1 MKIKRYG
8 WRNFDSDAEKL
19 VDEIKPLVEEGKISS
34 IYGIPRGGCVIAAR
48 LAYAL
53 KLPLV
58 ERTNINSATLVVD
71 DIAGT
76 GMTLKGFASN
86 YTTAT
91 LFFCKESSVEPN
103 FWVRKAKYYIRFP
116 WAPEDSLGRGS
127 K

>member
-1 MKIKRYG
+1 MKKIKRYS
-8 WRNFDSDAEKL
+8 WRNFDKDAEKL
-19 VDEIKPLVEEGKISS
+19 VSGIKPLAEEGTISS
-34 IYGIPRGGCVIAAR
+34 IYGIPRGGVILAVR

-58 ERTNINSATLVVD
+58 ERANINSTTLLVD

-76 GMTLKGFASN
+76 GATLKRFAGN
-86 YTTAT
+86 YNAT
-91 LFFCKESSVEPN
+91 IFFCKESSVEPK
-103 FWVRKAKYYIRFP
+103 FWAREAKYYIRFP

>member
-1 MKIKRYG
+1 MKIKTYS
-8 WRNFDSDAEKL
+8 WRKFIKDAKKL
-19 VDEIKPLVEEGKISS
+19 ASEIKPLVEEGEISS
-34 IYGIPRGGCVIAAR
+34 IYGVPRGGVILAAR

-53 KLPLV
+53 RLPLV
-58 ERTNINSATLVVD
+58 ERKSINSATLVVD

-76 GMTLKGFASN
+76 GETLKGFAGN
-86 YTTAT
+86 HIVT

-103 FWVRKAKYYIRFP
+103 FWAREAKYYVRFP

>member
-8 WRNFDSDAEKL
+8 WRTFSGDAEKL
-19 VDEIKPLVEEGKISS
+19 VSEIKPFVEEGVISS
-34 IYGIPRGGCVIAAR
+34 IYGIPRGGVILAVR

-53 KLPLV
+53 KMPLL
-58 ERTNINSATLVVD
+58 ERANINSATLVVD

-76 GMTLKGFASN
+76 GTTLKEFAGN
-86 YTTAT
+86 YTAT

-103 FWVRKAKYYIRFP
+103 FWAREARRYIRFP